1 MSRLDSSN
9 FLKERLLKNTQNETF
24 FLKSVFAEVRKSGLQ
39 GCSVREK
46 GSVSQNITGTWGKNV
61 SKRTTGSRGGRNFKK
76 KFS

>member
-39 GCSVREK
+39 GCSVRNK
-46 GSVSQNITGTWGKNV
+46 GSVSQ
-61 SKRTTGSRGGRNFKK
+61 STTGPRVKMFRKK
-76 KFS
+76 LQGQEDEGTFS